1 MKRIN
6 LAVLVVFCLS
16 LFAIQ
21 CSQDSNPVGPGV
33 STQTQSGDAVL
44 LGNFVTSGT
53 SSVDFG
59 LIQVSIRGTNI
70 QAQPDPN
77 GDFQINGLPTG
88 NQSVEVN
95 VENCL
100 SFIDIADVQSGEEI
114 RMQLQIQE
122 NNCVMLQHMNRN
134 KKSAADLQLEIRPKK
149 WNIDW
154 ENSTD
159 EGHVRIYGPG
169 FDTIASV
176 VITGPPSTTYPA
188 GMDILNSSP
197 EFGGVYC
204 KAFFNQSAAI
214 AAIPEPKRG
223 DFHEITVTVTFTQV
237 TEPTQVLTYTIEI
250 VGQEPD
256 EPEDP
261 VEDLVMDINPHKWNT
276 NWDKSNGYVTV
287 RFQGTGFD
295 TIGVTQ
301 MSYNGGP
308 PIFPFR
314 DSTSDSCYSAK
325 FNKKEAI
332 DLFTE
337 PKKGDLK
344 TVDVQ
349 FTDNGSTLTLP
360 YTISIVGSKK

>member
-1 MKRIN
+1 MKRANFAI
-6 LAVLVVFCLS
+6 LVVFCLS

-44 LGNFVTSGT
+44 FGNFVTSGT

-77 GDFQINGLPTG
+77 GDFKINGLPTG

-114 RMQLQIQE
+114 RMQLEIQA
-122 NNCVMLQHMNRN
+122 NNSVMLQNMERK
-134 KKSAADLQLEIRPKK
+134 KKSAETLQLEIQPKK

-169 FDTIASV
+169 FDAITSV
-176 VITGPPSTTYPA
+176 EITGPPSPTYPT
-188 GMDILNSSP
+188 GMVIPNSGP
-197 EFGGVYC
+197 EIGGVYC
-204 KAFFNQSAAI
+204 KAFFNQSDAI
-214 AAIPEPKRG
+214 AAIPDPKRG
-223 DFHEITVTVTFTQV
+223 DPPHVITVTVTFIQV
-237 TEPTQVLTYTIEI
+237 TKPPEDLTDTIEI
-250 VGQEPD
+250 VGKKSD
-256 EPEDP
+256 EEEA
-261 VEDLVMDINPHKWNT
+261 VALVMDISPDKWNT
-276 NWDKSNGYVTV
+276 NWAKSNGFVTV
-287 RFQGTGFD
+287 RFRGEGFD
-295 TIGVTQ
+295 KIVSGATSMT
-301 MSYNGGP
+301 YNGESAAL
-308 PIFPFR
+308 I
-314 DSTSDSCYSAK
+314 SDGIHGSSYSAK
-325 FNKKEAI
+325 FSKISAI
-332 DLFTE
+332 ALF
-337 PKKGDLK
+337 GDLQEDTYPVVV
-344 TVDVQ
+344 TVQLD
-349 FTDNGSTLTLP
+349 GSPHPET